1 MHLHLPP
8 PESQADAQQRAD
20 TGQLAGHVVAA
31 ATVLM
36 RTLAQAGS
44 SVSEPLRQAALE
56 EGALL
61 FHLSLAVS
69 SKVWICTCWK
79 LCT

>member
-1 MHLHLPP
+1 MLSAPPACPYIVP
-8 PESQADAQQRAD
+8 PEHQADAQQVAD
-20 TGQLAGHVVAA
+20 TGRLAGHVVAA

-61 FHLSLAVS
+61 LHLSLAVS
-69 SKVWICTCWK
+69 SKV
-79 LCT
+79 